1 MVLCGETTMLTDTKI
16 RALKPADK
24 PYKLGDAHQL
34 YLLITPAG
42 GKLWRMNYRFGGK
55 QRALSFGAYRTT
67 SWCSHALGTH
77 ISR

>member
-1 MVLCGETTMLTDTKI
+1 MLTDAKI
-16 RALKPADK
+16 RASKPAEK

-55 QRALSFGAYRTT
+55 QRAMSFA
-67 SWCSHALGTH
+67 A
-77 ISR
+77 